1 MRYLSTLIAGQS
13 QTPPPPE
20 LFEAIMTLGQEA
32 AAAGVL
38 LDQGGLLP
46 QTRKR
51 ITTEA
56 GDLSVVDGPFTE
68 TKELLSYAIY
78 EVRSAEEAVEW
89 TRRFMQAHRDLW
101 PGWSGESEVV
111 QIMGGGDA
119 PS

>member
-1 MRYLSTLIAGQS
+1 MRYLSTLVSGRS
-13 QTPPPPE
+13 DSPPPPE
-20 LFEAIMTLGQEA
+20 LYEAIMTLGQEA

-38 LDQGGLLP
+38 LDQGGLMP
-46 QTRKR
+46 QTRTR
-51 ITTEA
+51 ITAEPGELT
-56 GDLSVVDGPFTE
+56 VVDGPFTE

-89 TRRFMQAHRDLW
+89 TRRFMELHHRIW

-111 QIMGGGDA
+111 QIMGGGDP

>member
-1 MRYLSTLIAGQS
+1 MRYLSTLVAGRS
-13 QTPPPPE
+13 DTPPPPE
-20 LFEAIMTLGQEA
+20 LYEAIMALGQEA

-38 LDQGGLLP
+38 LDQGGLMP

-51 ITTEA
+51 ITAES
-56 GDLSVVDGPFTE
+56 GDLAVVDGPFTE

-78 EVRSAEEAVEW
+78 EVRSAEEALEW
-89 TRRFMQAHRDLW
+89 TRRFMEAHRELW